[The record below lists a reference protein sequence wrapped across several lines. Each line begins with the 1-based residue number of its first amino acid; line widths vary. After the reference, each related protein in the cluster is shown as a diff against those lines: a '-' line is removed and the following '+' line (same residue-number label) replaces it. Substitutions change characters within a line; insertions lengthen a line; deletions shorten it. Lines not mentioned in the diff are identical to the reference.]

1 VKYIFNKLTQGRKSR
16 VFKAMSTLNLQVKS
30 EGPGHLL
37 VFAAIPQPGVSQEV
51 LEADAPFAFQVGY
64 FVAFVI
70 YFVF

>member
-1 VKYIFNKLTQGRKSR
+1 
-16 VFKAMSTLNLQVKS
+16 MSTLNLQVKS